1 MEPAPVADLIGT
13 GSKRAPDVVPVAFVS
28 SHARHGG
35 SERYLALL
43 LEHLDPA
50 CISTVVCL
58 EDGPLVDELRSAA
71 LPVEVIPTGRRRRD
85 VLAAS
90 RRLRRTLRA
99 ADSAVV
105 HANGIKAASA
115 SLLAT
120 AGTRVPVLWL
130 KHDVSRDGWQARL
143 IGRRCARIVGVSAF
157 STAVF
162 RGRAR
167 RKVEVLYTQI
177 PRPTVDWIQ
186 ARRAVLDLFAPDKPK
201 TVVSIVGRLDP
212 FKGHADL
219 FSVAPAV
226 LAAAPGTKFLI
237 VGGEDPSH
245 PGTGAAIRQA
255 AVERGIEYAVRFTGY
270 RADAVTLI
278 CGSDLLLIAGGAN
291 DHSRGIESFPLV
303 GLEALAVGTPV
314 VAYAHGGLPEQLGDC
329 GVLVP
334 PGDRDALAEILIDL
348 ASDPIARERVAWCGQ
363 ERFQARFELS
373 TLTRDLSDRYR
384 LLLPR

>member
-1 MEPAPVADLIGT
+1 MEPAPVADVLGT
-13 GSKRAPDVVPVAFVS
+13 GSKMACDVPVAFVS
-28 SHARHGG
+28 SHARCGG

-43 LEHLDPA
+43 LEQLDPA

-90 RRLRRTLRA
+90 RRLRRTFGA
-99 ADSAVV
+99 AGSAVV

-115 SLLAT
+115 SVLAT
-120 AGTRVPVLWL
+120 VGTPLPVLWL

-143 IGRRCARIVGVSAF
+143 IGRRCARIICVSAF

-162 RGRAR
+162 RGRGR

-177 PRPTVDWIQ
+177 PRPNVDPIE
-186 ARRAVLDLFAPDKPK
+186 ARRAVLDLFAPDEPE
-201 TVVSIVGRLDP
+201 TVIAIVGRLDP

-219 FSVAPAV
+219 FSVAPTV

-237 VGGEDPSH
+237 VGGEDPAH
-245 PGTGAAIRQA
+245 PETGGAIRRA
-255 AVERGIEYAVRFTGY
+255 PGEFGIEQAVRFTGY

-278 CGSDLLLIAGGAN
+278 CGSDILLIAGGAN
-291 DHSRGIESFPLV
+291 DRGLGIESFPLV

-314 VAYAHGGLPEQLGDC
+314 VGYAQGGLAEQLGDC

-334 PGDRDALAEILIDL
+334 PGDRDALAETLTEL
-348 ASDPIARERVAWCGQ
+348 ASDPTARERLARCGQ
-363 ERFQARFELS
+363 ERFRARFELS
-373 TLTRDLSDRYR
+373 TLARDLSDRYH
-384 LLLPR
+384 LLSSR